1 MENNE
6 QTPTIPKWISWL
18 FILLLLV
25 LLFNTIDVATPFLI
39 GAVIAWF
46 LNIYAELLE
55 KIGLKRNLA
64 VSISFGSCLILIL
77 TAVLF
82 IIPPLTKQVVQITT
96 NINVSISEI
105 HKAGLI
111 AEKNKI
117 NDNTVTTKE
126 STNETAEDTNKKAG
140 STNEVEKI
148 QKSFYIFLN
157 GLYEKFPILKEN
169 INKEDAIEFLLSK
182 QQEIGDFLVKFVNNA
197 ISNVSSFLSHI
208 FNIILIPI
216 FTFYFLVLMKPLKE
230 RIIYL
235 LNKSPY
241 ASYIKN
247 ISENIIQVLENYI
260 RGMITSSTLFGIT
273 VGIGSYIISFFFH
286 NKYSLVIGCVTIFLS
301 VIPYIGMFLI
311 SFIAGLIAYFTS
323 GGNLLACVIMVLM
336 VQTVNFIFD
345 NYISPKIVGDSIG
358 IHPLVSMFAML
369 AGGKLFGFWGLIL
382 GSPCAGVIKIFMMKL
397 YPVLFEQ
404 MPEAE
409 NKEAEAENKEAELK
423 KIRNKLKQR
432 RNELI

>member
-169 INKEDAIEFLLSK
+169 IN
-182 QQEIGDFLVKFVNNA
+182 
-197 ISNVSSFLSHI
+197 
-208 FNIILIPI
+208 
-216 FTFYFLVLMKPLKE
+216 
-230 RIIYL
+230 
-235 LNKSPY
+235 
-241 ASYIKN
+241 SY
-247 ISENIIQVLENYI
+247 
-260 RGMITSSTLFGIT
+260 
-273 VGIGSYIISFFFH
+273 
-286 NKYSLVIGCVTIFLS
+286 
-301 VIPYIGMFLI
+301 
-311 SFIAGLIAYFTS
+311 
-323 GGNLLACVIMVLM
+323 
-336 VQTVNFIFD
+336 
-345 NYISPKIVGDSIG
+345 
-358 IHPLVSMFAML
+358 
-369 AGGKLFGFWGLIL
+369 
-382 GSPCAGVIKIFMMKL
+382 
-397 YPVLFEQ
+397 
-404 MPEAE
+404 
-409 NKEAEAENKEAELK
+409 
-423 KIRNKLKQR
+423 
-432 RNELI
+432 